1 MWNPA
6 PAVEV
11 GVIPQPGAD
20 CQKRFMC
27 GSGGGNARLT
37 EGRGHGILIR
47 TAHLLRNTVNRVVT
61 LSLVTNGARDRNV
74 RRRARNHLAVLVHV
88 GHSDLDRGV
97 VLGLHKAAR
106 GSALAGHVK
115 IDKLTL
121 FCVSTTFIARVLFT
135 YVFVLHVGSGRAVGG
150 GRSASRRRRPLADLV
165 TCLHIVVSTS
175 DLGLRHGVSAAARGR
190 PSPPHEPSPRRDRAF
205 SGRAFRIAGTVRI
218 MTDVRIYVHLI
229 Q

>member
-1 MWNPA
+1 M
-6 PAVEV
+6 
-11 GVIPQPGAD
+11 PGAD
-20 CQKRFMC
+20 CLEQR
-27 GSGGGNARLT
+27 GGRNQPKNIARAQSK
-37 EGRGHGILIR
+37 IR
-47 TAHLLRNTVNRVVT
+47 TALLLADAVQRVVALT
-61 LSLVTNGARDRNV
+61 LVADRASDGDVGRLARDD
-74 RRRARNHLAVLVHV
+74 LAVLVNV
-88 GHSDLDRGV
+88 RDGDLDRGV

-121 FCVSTTFIARVLFT
+121 FCVSTTFIARALFT

-150 GRSASRRRRPLADLV
+150 GRSASGPRRPPADLV

-175 DLGLRHGVSAAARGR
+175 DLGLRHGVSADVRGR
-190 PSPPHEPSPRRDRAF
+190 PGPPHEPSPRRDRAF

>member
-27 GSGGGNARLT
+27 GVGGGNARLT

-97 VLGLHKAAR
+97 VLGRDEAVGR
-106 GSALAGHVK
+106 TALARDVEV
-115 IDKLTL
+115 DDLAL
-121 FCVSTTFIARVLFT
+121 FKVL
-135 YVFVLHVGSGRAVGG
+135 
-150 GRSASRRRRPLADLV
+150 
-165 TCLHIVVSTS
+165 
-175 DLGLRHGVSAAARGR
+175 
-190 PSPPHEPSPRRDRAF
+190 
-205 SGRAFRIAGTVRI
+205 
-218 MTDVRIYVHLI
+218 
-229 Q
+229 